1 MSQWV
6 ILLQGDRCWFYTDG
20 GSYVSHPAN
29 SVISVTGSQLDGGN
43 GNCEGWIG
51 GSSSPTEDGWR
62 IYILYRS
69 YSHYDNLILSDGHV
83 YFTTD
88 IANGIGLFC
97 NINHEFDYLGD
108 NEEIFS
114 CHWS

>member
-1 MSQWV
+1 MV
-6 ILLQGDRCWFYTDG
+6 LMVTVRGGLGAAPVLRRMVGEYTFCI
-20 GSYVSHPAN
+20 VAMAN
-29 SVISVTGSQLDGGN
+29 G
-43 GNCEGWIG
+43 
-51 GSSSPTEDGWR
+51 
-62 IYILYRS
+62 
-69 YSHYDNLILSDGHV
+69 HYDNLILSDGHV
-83 YFTTD
+83 FFTTD